1 MPELAAMMDIARTG
15 GAPLAAVFCALWW
28 LERRDNRRL
37 MLEMA
42 RKLEKLST
50 ALLLIKERIK

>member
-1 MPELAAMMDIARTG
+1 MPELALLTDAARNG

-37 MLEMA
+37 MVEMA
-42 RKLEKLST
+42 RKLDKLST
-50 ALLLIKERIK
+50 ALLLIREHLK